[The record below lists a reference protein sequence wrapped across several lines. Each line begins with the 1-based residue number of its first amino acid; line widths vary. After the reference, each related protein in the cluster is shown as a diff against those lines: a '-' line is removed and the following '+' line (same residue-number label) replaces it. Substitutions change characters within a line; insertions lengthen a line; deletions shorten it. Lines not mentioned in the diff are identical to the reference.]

1 MSLPKTLI
9 LPNPQIKH
17 LMLVQLTQDMKAA
30 MRAREKDR
38 LNTIRAIIAE
48 LKNSGIDKK
57 GAKGLTEEVASP
69 AEHLDENEIL
79 AVLRS
84 MVKKRKESAE
94 QYTEGNRP
102 ELAEREIA
110 EVGVI
115 EQYLPQALSA
125 DEVEALVKEAIAE
138 ADASG
143 MQDMGKVMKSA
154 QSKAAGRIDGKTL
167 SECVRRLLG

>member
-1 MSLPKTLI
+1 M
-9 LPNPQIKH
+9 
-17 LMLVQLTQDMKAA
+17 MLAQLTQDMQDA

-57 GAKGLTEEVASP
+57 GAKGLTEEISSP
-69 AEHLDENEIL
+69 ADYLDENEIL

-102 ELAEREIA
+102 ELAERELE
-110 EVGVI
+110 EVATI
-115 EQYLPQALSA
+115 EQYLPKSLSA
-125 DEVEALVKEAIAE
+125 EEVEVLVKETIAEVEAAGI
-138 ADASG
+138 
-143 MQDMGKVMKSA
+143 QDLGKVMKAA
-154 QSKAAGRIDGKTL
+154 QPKTAGRTDGKTL

>member
-1 MSLPKTLI
+1 
-9 LPNPQIKH
+9 
-17 LMLVQLTQDMKAA
+17 MLAQLTQDMKDA
-30 MRAREKDR
+30 MRARDKDR
-38 LNTIRAIIAE
+38 LNTIRAIIAD

-57 GAKGLTEEVASP
+57 GTKGLTEDVASP
-69 AEHLDENEIL
+69 AEYLDENEIL

-102 ELAEREIA
+102 ELAEREIS
-110 EVGVI
+110 EVAVI

-125 DEVEALVKEAIAE
+125 EEVEALVKEAIAE
-138 ADASG
+138 EGASG
-143 MQDMGKVMKSA
+143 MQDMGKVMKAA
-154 QSKAAGRIDGKTL
+154 QPKTGGRADGKTL

>member
-57 GAKGLTEEVASP
+57 GAKGLVEEVASP
-69 AEHLDENEIL
+69 AEHETVPLPHLKQWMRNIL
-79 AVLRS
+79 IIQRS
-84 MVKKRKESAE
+84 
-94 QYTEGNRP
+94 
-102 ELAEREIA
+102 
-110 EVGVI
+110 
-115 EQYLPQALSA
+115 
-125 DEVEALVKEAIAE
+125 
-138 ADASG
+138 
-143 MQDMGKVMKSA
+143 
-154 QSKAAGRIDGKTL
+154 
-167 SECVRRLLG
+167 CV